1 QQCFLG
7 CTNLT
12 SILGNCAVS
21 GVGVYTNLLDNC
33 KNIDI
38 IQMIFPS
45 FSIAFSSTGLSA
57 TDTFSIPT
65 LRASSFTLT
74 GTSDALRSNIAY
86 INIDWANSNF
96 GGTGNIDIR
105 YNSLSAT
112 ELDRIFTALPIVTG
126 THTINVASNIG
137 SATCNPTIAT
147 AKNWVVVTS

>member
-1 QQCFLG
+1 MYQCFSG

-21 GVGVYTNLLDNC
+21 GADYTGLLNSC
-33 KNIDI
+33 KNIDT

-45 FSIAFSSTGLSA
+45 FSIGFSSTGLAA

-74 GTSDALRSNIAY
+74 GTSNAVRSNIAY

-105 YNSLSAT
+105 YNALSAT
-112 ELDRIFTALPIVTG
+112 ELDRIFTALPTVTG
-126 THTINVASNIG
+126 THVINVASNIG
-137 SATCNPTIAT
+137 SATCNTAIAT
-147 AKNWVVVTS
+147 VKGWTVTIL